1 MRAKIK
7 NGAYYYDNLTQV
19 ATETHNGNVYQK
31 YIYHDMSICKS
42 KEGKDL
48 VISFHVHSTKSPDYT
63 EMINCAMELGF
74 TKKLP
79 IRHYVSQFHTHY
91 IAQEIV

>member
-1 MRAKIK
+1 MLKNEKESIIMRAKIK

-42 KEGKDL
+42 KEAR
-48 VISFHVHSTKSPDYT
+48 KSIIT
-63 EMINCAMELGF
+63 NCLQNG
-74 TKKLP
+74 
-79 IRHYVSQFHTHY
+79 
-91 IAQEIV
+91 